1 MCYISMIHYMQ
12 FFKALQ
18 ELTTV
23 LPQQQ
28 CNCKN
33 HIKIRYLTY
42 EIYTFYENIPV
53 HLTYPNPF
61 IRGGALRAR
70 ITFTARFD
78 PLGVKIARRYFW
90 TFPKHAQI
98 RH

>member
-53 HLTYPNPF
+53 HFTYPNPF
-61 IRGGALRAR
+61 IRKGRLRPVLTPLESKLRAD
-70 ITFTARFD
+70 TFGLFRNM
-78 PLGVKIARRYFW
+78 
-90 TFPKHAQI
+90 PKYAI
-98 RH
+98 KPIK